1 MKRKI
6 NSYLKAKIRNYASDH
21 RYRSQIM
28 SAMMDANETLL
39 IEGKPLQAK
48 DGSLIKKSGELLTLT
63 GEEACQVYGDPPKPL
78 LGFGVFESYDEILD
92 QKLGSGSYR
101 LIEMKINWAEEV
113 GLWLNGI

>member
-1 MKRKI
+1 M
-6 NSYLKAKIRNYASDH
+6 
-21 RYRSQIM
+21 
-28 SAMMDANETLL
+28 
-39 IEGKPLQAK
+39 QAK

-63 GEEACQVYGDPPKPL
+63 GSLPGYGDPPLL

-113 GLWLNGI
+113 GLWLNGIAPIILSIGLVCIFVEFKTLALVFGVSGSSCF